1 MEFHLCSFTFLPPH
15 LLPRL
20 STCDRLSTF
29 RSAPNPALTAPQASE
44 TLPVAQIQPAPASSI
59 TIGLAIVPNPA
70 VSPNP
75 QQDLSFLIGD
85 LLGAKTSISLNA
97 TTGDT
102 QFNWL
107 RNNETI
113 ISLEVPYSL
122 SVNTLAG
129 AEADHLISRQPSADN
144 LTVSVAETP
153 PKIIVQ
159 PASLP
164 IPNSET
170 FDFNLSIC
178 W

>member
-1 MEFHLCSFTFLPPH
+1 MNADGISSVFIYIPGRSPPPSP
-15 LLPRL
+15 LNL
-20 STCDRLSTF
+20 
-29 RSAPNPALTAPQASE
+29 RSPPNLRIAPNPALTAPQASE

-59 TIGLAIVPNPA
+59 AIVPAPASAIVPAPA

-85 LLGAKTSISLNA
+85 LLGAKTSISPTA

-102 QFNWL
+102 QLNWL

-129 AEADHLISRQPSADN
+129 AEADHLISRHPSADN
-144 LTVSVAETP
+144 LTV
-153 PKIIVQ
+153 
-159 PASLP
+159 L
-164 IPNSET
+164 
-170 FDFNLSIC
+170 
-178 W
+178 

>member
-1 MEFHLCSFTFLPPH
+1 MILDWEFLTADIKQINTDERRWNFICVHLYSWTLTSSLASQPAIAPN
-15 LLPRL
+15 LRI
-20 STCDRLSTF
+20 
-29 RSAPNPALTAPQASE
+29 APNPALTAPQASE

-59 TIGLAIVPNPA
+59 AIVPAPASAIVPAPA

-85 LLGAKTSISLNA
+85 LLGAKTSISPTA

-102 QFNWL
+102 QLNWQ

-129 AEADHLISRQPSADN
+129 AEADHLISRHPSADN
-144 LTVSVAETP
+144 LTV
-153 PKIIVQ
+153 
-159 PASLP
+159 L
-164 IPNSET
+164 
-170 FDFNLSIC
+170 
-178 W
+178 